1 MFTPG
6 AIKHYLLLLILSLL
20 AIIIIFILN
29 KIIPA
34 SGNPLSSIML
44 AGGFTIT
51 AFISLLIF
59 FNGQRSVPEKSVF
72 MTLIS
77 VGVKMLLSF
86 VLALLFFVVFK
97 NNRTGSVILFFI
109 LYLAFTVFV
118 FLTIFSVLK
127 KSQFKDN

>member
-6 AIKHYLLLLILSLL
+6 AIKHYLFLLILSLL
-20 AIIIIFILN
+20 VIILIFILN

-34 SGNPLSSIML
+34 SGNPLNSIML

-127 KSQFKDN
+127 KKSI

>member
-6 AIKHYLLLLILSLL
+6 AIKHYLSLLILSLL
-20 AIIIIFILN
+20 VICLILILN

-34 SGNPLSSIML
+34 PGNPLSSIML
-44 AGGFTIT
+44 AGGFTVT

-59 FNGQRSVPEKSVF
+59 FNGQRSGPEKSVF
-72 MTLIS
+72 MTLVS

-97 NNRTGSVILFFI
+97 NNRSGSVILFFI

-127 KSQFKDN
+127 KKSV